1 MAELLFKKSHS
12 VSLGINM
19 PKTKRELLK
28 AYEWANF
35 EQFSTDQQQGLPR
48 PDIQKP
54 VPPGAQLIDL
64 VPPDQFTIGDSSVVD
79 VIRQRKSHRYF
90 KPDAM
95 NLEELSFLLWAT
107 QGMRDKSIEGGLT
120 YLWRNVPSGGNRHP
134 METYLSIH
142 NVDGIEAGLYRYL
155 PIEPKLVQERL
166 DPDIPEMVNQGSRDQ
181 NSGTNQEPYYFIKEA
196 AVVFIWTALPYR
208 SEWRYHRAAAKLT
221 ALDAGHICQN
231 LYIAAGAIG
240 CGTCAVGAYDQA
252 KMNSLVEVDGEDEFV
267 IYMAPVGKL
276 PDKK

>member
-155 PIEPKLVQERL
+155 PIEHKLVQERL